1 MARTNK
7 EPFVGLAAGFS
18 PAGVSCEATRGK
30 APITWYEFLTYYFYL
45 KIIVFYLE
53 KWKEI

>member
-1 MARTNK
+1 MAGTNK

-30 APITWYEFLTYYFYL
+30 APITWLSIIFHRKF
-45 KIIVFYLE
+45 KI
-53 KWKEI
+53 KKNKKTS

>member
-1 MARTNK
+1 MKKMGGTNK

-30 APITWYEFLTYYFYL
+30 APYYL
-45 KIIVFYLE
+45 VKQ
-53 KWKEI
+53 